1 MTTHLDGYWFG
12 WSLIILITVDQS
24 VMRSVKEATIMLQ
37 LGVLVSKI
45 TSSIMVKNGGQLIS
59 DFCILGASS
68 IPCIFL
74 NPNLRSCTK
83 SMKHYFCTTLSVSL
97 I

>member
-24 VMRSVKEATIMLQ
+24 VMRSVKADAIMLQ

-59 DFCILGASS
+59 DFCNGGSS
-68 IPCIFL
+68 FPCIFL
-74 NPNLRSCTK
+74 NPNL
-83 SMKHYFCTTLSVSL
+83 
-97 I
+97 

>member
-59 DFCILGASS
+59 DFCIGASS

>member
-1 MTTHLDGYWFG
+1 MATHLDGYWFG

-59 DFCILGASS
+59 DFWTRDSS
-68 IPCIFL
+68 IPCIFESQFVKL
-74 NPNLRSCTK
+74 
-83 SMKHYFCTTLSVSL
+83 
-97 I
+97 

>member
-68 IPCIFL
+68 IPRIFL
-74 NPNLRSCTK
+74 NANLRSCK

>member
-59 DFCILGASS
+59 DFCIGGSS
-68 IPCIFL
+68 LPCIFESQFVKL
-74 NPNLRSCTK
+74 
-83 SMKHYFCTTLSVSL
+83 
-97 I
+97 

>member
-1 MTTHLDGYWFG
+1 MATHLDGYWFG

-24 VMRSVKEATIMLQ
+24 VMRSVKEAAIMLQ

-74 NPNLRSCTK
+74 NPNL
-83 SMKHYFCTTLSVSL
+83 
-97 I
+97 

>member
-24 VMRSVKEATIMLQ
+24 VMRSVKEAAIMLQ

-45 TSSIMVKNGGQLIS
+45 TSSIRILCLKNPYVLTLLYKDS
-59 DFCILGASS
+59 KK
-68 IPCIFL
+68 L
-74 NPNLRSCTK
+74 NPHKMNP
-83 SMKHYFCTTLSVSL
+83 MK
-97 I
+97 

>member
-1 MTTHLDGYWFG
+1 MATHLDGYWFG

-59 DFCILGASS
+59 DFCIGGSS
-68 IPCIFL
+68 FPCIFESQFVKL
-74 NPNLRSCTK
+74 
-83 SMKHYFCTTLSVSL
+83 Y
-97 I
+97 

>member
-24 VMRSVKEATIMLQ
+24 VMRSVKADTIMLQ

-59 DFCILGASS
+59 DFCILGDSS
-68 IPCIFL
+68 IPRIFL
-74 NPNLRSCTK
+74 NPNLRSCK